1 MSFTPIHDFL
11 PKKIAPNAAN
21 GMNEDKVIDE
31 RYIALAQSTDGG
43 NSNYK
48 DVYRVQKSE
57 NSEGGNEEIV
67 LNDGAI

>member
-1 MSFTPIHDFL
+1 
-11 PKKIAPNAAN
+11 
-21 GMNEDKVIDE
+21 MNEDKVIDE

-48 DVYRVQKSE
+48 DVYRVQRSE
-57 NSEGGNEEIV
+57 NSEDGNEEIV